1 MEILKN
7 LPQII
12 GLLSLGIGILTSLL
26 NRNKTQGLGAALAQ
40 VLFYLSRREEKWRKP
55 LNRIATTFIDLSN
68 GFEARWDTLSRKYRL
83 KTINQARKTGENKGN
98 FKKGYMK

>member
-1 MEILKN
+1 MEIIKN

-12 GLLSLGIGILTSLL
+12 GFLSLLAGVLTCLL
-26 NRNKTQGLGAALAQ
+26 NRNKTKGMGSAIAQ
-40 VLFYLSRREEKWRKP
+40 ILFYLSRREEKWRKP

-83 KTINQARKTGENKGN
+83 KTINQARKKSQGK
-98 FKKGYMK
+98 